1 MLLSAAGFSA
11 CRSDLFLFLDSDRCE
26 LVLASQW
33 PQTLVLKKLTPA
45 RSSHDLTGIQN
56 FL

>member
-11 CRSDLFLFLDSDRCE
+11 WRSDLLFLDSDRCE
-26 LVLASQW
+26 LVLAGQW